1 MTSEPPE
8 WASGL
13 GLQRHPEGGWFVE
26 TWRSEVLFDPPG
38 YDGPP
43 SAATAILFLL
53 MPGEESAWHRVRSAE
68 LWFHHRGP
76 PLELQLGGTGSAPAD
91 LAIHTLGADLL
102 AGHHP
107 QVLVPAGHWQAARPL
122 GGEATLVSCVVAPG
136 FDFEDF
142 ELL

>member
-76 PLELQLGGTGSAPAD
+76 PLELRLGGAGPAPAD
-91 LAIHTLGADLL
+91 VVSHTLGIDLL
-102 AGHHP
+102 AGQHP
-107 QVLVPAGHWQAARPL
+107 
-122 GGEATLVSCVVAPG
+122 
-136 FDFEDF
+136 
-142 ELL
+142 